1 MKIVCMIPARMGSKR
16 IIQKNI
22 VDLGD
27 GQPLMSHVIK
37 AAKASNCFDDIY
49 VNSESNLLGR
59 NAKAEGVEFY
69 KRPEHLS
76 TDTATNDDF
85 TLDFLKNIECDY
97 IVQLLT
103 TSPFITEEEIRNFTS
118 QLVDNDL
125 DTLISVKD
133 TLIEC
138 VYDGE
143 AINFDKMKPTP
154 PSQDLTPIKAY
165 ACTLMGW
172 KKDKFI
178 SNMKEYGCA
187 YHGGAGRTEF
197 FTIEGFSEV
206 DIDTP
211 EDLELARAVWSYLN
225 DKKN

>member
-1 MKIVCMIPARMGSKR
+1 MIPARMGSKR

-85 TLDFLKNIECDY
+85 TLSFFH
-97 IVQLLT
+97 
-103 TSPFITEEEIRNFTS
+103 P
-118 QLVDNDL
+118 
-125 DTLISVKD
+125 
-133 TLIEC
+133 
-138 VYDGE
+138 
-143 AINFDKMKPTP
+143 INVH
-154 PSQDLTPIKAY
+154 A
-165 ACTLMGW
+165 
-172 KKDKFI
+172 
-178 SNMKEYGCA
+178 
-187 YHGGAGRTEF
+187 
-197 FTIEGFSEV
+197 
-206 DIDTP
+206 
-211 EDLELARAVWSYLN
+211 
-225 DKKN
+225 